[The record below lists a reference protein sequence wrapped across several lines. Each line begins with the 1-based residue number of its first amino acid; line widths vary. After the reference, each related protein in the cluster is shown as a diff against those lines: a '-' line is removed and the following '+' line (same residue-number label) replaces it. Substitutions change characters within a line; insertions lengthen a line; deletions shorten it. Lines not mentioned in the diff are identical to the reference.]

1 MMAGAA
7 EYLQVMHSFQH
18 AVAVAPHD
26 PGWRTHV
33 GELLSG
39 LRRAFAE
46 HVGVTEGP
54 NGLYHELL
62 DEAPRLA
69 SGVHGLVREHENLLA
84 AMEGLHARVSA
95 DEYTGEPEISTRDID
110 QVRGWARDLLRELYE
125 HRQRG
130 ADLVYEAYGTDI
142 GGET

>member
-1 MMAGAA
+1 MAGTA
-7 EYLQVMHSFQH
+7 ELLYLIDSLQH
-18 AVAVAPHD
+18 AVAVPPHD
-26 PGWRTHV
+26 PGWRDQLDHRLT
-33 GELLSG
+33 G

-54 NGLYHELL
+54 EGLYHELV
-62 DEAPRLA
+62 DQAPRLA
-69 SGVHGLVREHENLLA
+69 AGVHGLMRDHRALLS
-84 AMEGLHARVSA
+84 AMDGLRARVCPGTP
-95 DEYTGEPEISTRDID
+95 DGVEPDVD
-110 QVRGWARDLLRELYE
+110 QLLRRAHQLIQHLYE